1 MIGVIDTSSLVAIA
15 RYYLS
20 IKDEIELLQFLESKF
35 RSGKLVMLSTI
46 YDEASKV
53 QQGISLELMKFLKE
67 KEFQVDDS
75 MLLPP
80 APQRFNNQVDNN
92 FCIPPLKK
100 RLIEK
105 VSENAYIQQ
114 KEKFMQS
121 GDIRMILYQ

>member
-1 MIGVIDTSSLVAIA
+1 
-15 RYYLS
+15 
-20 IKDEIELLQFLESKF
+20 
-35 RSGKLVMLSTI
+35 
-46 YDEASKV
+46 
-53 QQGISLELMKFLKE
+53 MKFLKE